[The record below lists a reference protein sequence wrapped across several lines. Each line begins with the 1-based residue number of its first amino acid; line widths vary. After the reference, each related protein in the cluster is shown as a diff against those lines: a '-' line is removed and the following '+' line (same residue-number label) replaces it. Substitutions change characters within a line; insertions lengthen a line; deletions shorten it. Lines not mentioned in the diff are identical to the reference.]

1 MPDPADL
8 SGLISK
14 TFSHVPDPQIPGA
27 PIKVPNDLDKSAA
40 NKRPEVSRENVPI
53 NTAANVQAVV
63 WGSGTIPPADAPA
76 GPAPA
81 PGNSPQPSAPPAKVI
96 DRGTV
101 GGISGPDKGWGKLL

>member
-1 MPDPADL
+1 MVDPVGL

-27 PIKVPNDLDKSAA
+27 PIKVPNDMDKATA
-40 NKRPEVSRENVPI
+40 NKRPEISRESIPI

-63 WGSGTIPPADAPA
+63 WGSGPIPPSDAPVGA
-76 GPAPA
+76 LPAQD
-81 PGNSPQPSAPPAKVI
+81 NNPQPSAPPAKVA

-101 GGISGPDKGWGKLL
+101 GQLSGPDKGWGKLM